1 MSVKVETLVLGN
13 IETNCYLLSTL
24 DTVLVIDP
32 GFSPRRII
40 EKLNDEYKGQ
50 LDAVLLTHGHFDHIG
65 AVDAL
70 VRTYHCPVYGCQ
82 DDEKLFTEPSAN
94 TLFFHSATVKSEITW
109 LETPEL
115 KIGDINIKIHYT
127 PGHSPGSVIFEI
139 DGKLFAGDTVF
150 FESVG
155 RTDLYGGSFSQLKQS
170 LTVLN
175 ELPYDMIIYPG
186 HGETTTVG
194 HELQYNPFL

>member
-1 MSVKVETLVLGN
+1 M
-13 IETNCYLLSTL
+13 
-24 DTVLVIDP
+24 
-32 GFSPRRII
+32 
-40 EKLNDEYKGQ
+40 
-50 LDAVLLTHGHFDHIG
+50 
-65 AVDAL
+65 
-70 VRTYHCPVYGCQ
+70 
-82 DDEKLFTEPSAN
+82 
-94 TLFFHSATVKSEITW
+94 
-109 LETPEL
+109 
-115 KIGDINIKIHYT
+115 
-127 PGHSPGSVIFEI
+127 
-139 DGKLFAGDTVF
+139 LFAGDTVF

>member
-13 IETNCYLLSTL
+13 IETNCYLVSTP
-24 DTVLVIDP
+24 DTLLVIDP
-32 GFSPRRII
+32 GFSPRRIM
-40 EKLNDEYKGQ
+40 EKINSGYNGKLT
-50 LDAVLLTHGHFDHIG
+50 AVLLTHGHFDHIG

-82 DDEKLFTEPSAN
+82 DDEKLFTESSFN
-94 TLFFHSATVKSEITW
+94 TMFFQTATVISEIIW
-109 LETPEL
+109 LEGPEIM
-115 KIGDINIKIHYT
+115 IGDINIKVHYT
-127 PGHSPGSVIFEI
+127 PGHSPGSVMFEI

-170 LTVLN
+170 LMILN
-175 ELPYDMIIYPG
+175 ELPYDMVIYPG

-194 HELQYNPFL
+194 HELQYNPYL